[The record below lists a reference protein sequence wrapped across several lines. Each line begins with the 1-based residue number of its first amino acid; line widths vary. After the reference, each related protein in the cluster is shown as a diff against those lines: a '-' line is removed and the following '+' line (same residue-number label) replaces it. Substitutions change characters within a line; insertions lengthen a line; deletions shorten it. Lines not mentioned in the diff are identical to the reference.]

1 MDPGG
6 GIGGRVE
13 VRLLFVLS
21 RVLFFLPQPG
31 PELPRCLGKLPPG
44 RIWMNGASASR
55 DYGEVEPRVFSI
67 HPKIKLTLQKD
78 DYGGDIDRDRGRYM

>member
-1 MDPGG
+1 
-6 GIGGRVE
+6 
-13 VRLLFVLS
+13 
-21 RVLFFLPQPG
+21 
-31 PELPRCLGKLPPG
+31 
-44 RIWMNGASASR
+44 MNGASASR